1 MGSTVPGM
9 TEVGTDWRVVDG
21 VATAWFDAP
30 SLTEGAALAGRVVE
44 LSAEIVVDLR
54 ATGLR
59 VRLDSDEQ
67 TEAVSAAARDLGLAA
82 NPAMLQQLSVVFES
96 ANPSVV
102 RRFWQRV
109 LDYAPGEDGG
119 LADPLRRDLE
129 IRIRQSTEPRPL
141 RNRIHLDVVR
151 PPAAD
156 GGLVDPLRRDPA
168 IRMRQSTE
176 SRPLRNRIHLDVVRP
191 AAAVEQASPGE
202 ALGPYGVCHTDP
214 DGNEVDLVP
223 GEALGERIGTAD
235 WQAVFS
241 AMACYRVTSPTQQR
255 DLAAAAAALADDTG
269 FPLLVDLRPGLV
281 IIDSGKDQWEDGA
294 HGLELDF
301 IDLAEKL
308 QTAARELGAT
318 ADPGLPRFTQLF
330 LDAAD
335 VAAVRAFWAA
345 ALGYTHDRRA
355 GVSDIHDPRRLNPV
369 LVFQELDA
377 SETDRRRQRNRIHF
391 ELAVPSD
398 LAQTRLATTLA
409 AGGRLLDESG
419 DGWRVADPEGNE
431 MVLVSGT

>member
-1 MGSTVPGM
+1 LRADHQIVRNGSTVPGM
-9 TEVGTDWRVVDG
+9 TEIGTDWRVVDG

-30 SLTEGAALAGRVVE
+30 SLIEGAALAGRIVE
-44 LSAEIVVDLR
+44 LSAEIVVDVH
-54 ATGLR
+54 ATGIR
-59 VRLDSDEQ
+59 VRLDSDEYA
-67 TEAVSAAARDLGLAA
+67 EAVSAAARDLGLAA
-82 NPAMLQQLSVVFES
+82 NPAVLQLLSVVFES

-119 LADPLRRDLE
+119 LADPLRRDPA
-129 IRIRQSTEPRPL
+129 IRIRQSTEPR
-141 RNRIHLDVVR
+141 
-151 PPAAD
+151 
-156 GGLVDPLRRDPA
+156 
-168 IRMRQSTE
+168 S
-176 SRPLRNRIHLDVVRP
+176 LRNRIHLDVVRP
-191 AAAVEQASPGE
+191 AAAVDQASLGE
-202 ALGPYGVCHTDP
+202 ASGPFGVCHTDV

-223 GEALGERIGTAD
+223 GAALDERIETAD

-241 AMACYRVTSPTQQR
+241 AMVYYRVTSPTQQR
-255 DLAAAAAALADDTG
+255 DLAAAAALADDTG

-281 IIDSGKDQWEDGA
+281 IIDSGKDQWEKDA

-301 IDLAEKL
+301 TDLAGKL

-318 ADPGLPRFTQLF
+318 VDPGLPRFAQLF

-335 VAAVRAFWAA
+335 VAAVRAFWVA

-355 GVSDIHDPRRLNPV
+355 GVSDIHDPRRLDPV

-377 SETDRRRQRNRIHF
+377 SETERRRQRNRIHF

-398 LAQTRLATTLA
+398 LAQTRLATTVA
-409 AGGRLLDESG
+409 AGGRLLDESE
-419 DGWRVADPEGNE
+419 DRWRIADPEGNE
-431 MVLVSGT
+431 MVIVSGA

>member
-1 MGSTVPGM
+1 M
-9 TEVGTDWRVVDG
+9 TEIGTDWRVVDG

-30 SLTEGAALAGRVVE
+30 SLIEAAALAGRIVE
-44 LSAEIVVDLR
+44 LSPELVVDVR
-54 ATGLR
+54 ATGMR
-59 VRLDSDEQ
+59 VRLDSDEHA
-67 TEAVSAAARDLGLAA
+67 EAVSAAARDLGLAA
-82 NPAMLQQLSVVFES
+82 NPAVLQHLSVVFES

-102 RRFWQRV
+102 RRFWQRAF
-109 LDYAPGEDGG
+109 DYAPGADGG
-119 LADPLRRDLE
+119 LADPLRRDPA

-151 PPAAD
+151 PA
-156 GGLVDPLRRDPA
+156 
-168 IRMRQSTE
+168 E
-176 SRPLRNRIHLDVVRP
+176 
-191 AAAVEQASPGE
+191 AVEQATLGE
-202 ALGPYGVCHTDP
+202 ASGPFGVCHTDP

-223 GEALGERIGTAD
+223 GAALGERIGTAD

-241 AMACYRVTSPTQQR
+241 AMACYRITSSTQQC

-281 IIDSGKDQWEDGA
+281 IIDSGKDQWDDDA

-301 IDLAEKL
+301 TDLAGKL
-308 QTAARELGAT
+308 QTTARELGAT
-318 ADPGLPRFTQLF
+318 ADPGLPRFAQLF

-335 VAAVRAFWAA
+335 VATVRAFWVA

-355 GVSDIHDPRRLNPV
+355 GASDIHDPRRLNPV

-377 SETDRRRQRNRIHF
+377 SETERRQQRNRIYF

-398 LAQTRLATTLA
+398 FAPARLATTVA
-409 AGGRLLDESG
+409 AGGRLLDESK
-419 DGWRVADPEGNE
+419 DRWRIADPEGNE
-431 MVLVSGT
+431 IVIVSGT